1 MRLFF
6 LAATGAALLASGCS
20 DGGTNE
26 EAEGLVTDG
35 FDANNALSVPAND
48 ASALEMAAEAPAP
61 TEPAPPLENGAAS
74 SNQAGE
80 SETSA
85 PVRGVSQG
93 GDTGGNTVQGNS
105 TSA

>member
-26 EAEGLVTDG
+26 ANGLVTDG
-35 FDANNALSVPAND
+35 FDANTALSSPAND
-48 ASALEMAAEAPAP
+48 ASALETAAEAPAP
-61 TEPAPPLENGAAS
+61 AEPAPPLENGAAGG
-74 SNQAGE
+74 NEAGE

-105 TSA
+105 TKA